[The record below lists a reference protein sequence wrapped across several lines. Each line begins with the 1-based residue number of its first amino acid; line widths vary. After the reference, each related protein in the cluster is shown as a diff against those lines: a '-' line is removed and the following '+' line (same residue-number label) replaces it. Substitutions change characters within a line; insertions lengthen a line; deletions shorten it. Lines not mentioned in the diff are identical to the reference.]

1 MSTGSPTP
9 PPASTTA
16 ATWLSCTGSCAISGS
31 KRRSKLVGERE
42 DIPQIMARADVVLAA
57 RCDHIPWAQRS
68 PDDPKSLRPVSSAH
82 RPRRAASIGHRAG

>member
-1 MSTGSPTP
+1 VRDLGLEE
-9 PPASTTA
+9 AVE
-16 ATWLSCTGSCAISGS
+16 
-31 KRRSKLVGERE
+31 LVGERE

-68 PDDPKSLRPVSSAH
+68 PDDPKPLRPVSSAH